1 MVRPCSP
8 WASVRP
14 GPLGGVRFLSR
25 LCHARVLA
33 NSGSKR
39 RVSCNKKNGALLTN
53 YLDDDLE
60 YRDLLH
66 TLIDDKPGARAALA
80 QFHNRRAD
88 AAELEL
94 ASRAS
99 AFGGDPQGG
108 TTLVNAP

>member
-1 MVRPCSP
+1 M
-8 WASVRP
+8 
-14 GPLGGVRFLSR
+14 
-25 LCHARVLA
+25 
-33 NSGSKR
+33 
-39 RVSCNKKNGALLTN
+39 TN

-66 TLIDDKPGARAALA
+66 ALIDDKPGARAALA